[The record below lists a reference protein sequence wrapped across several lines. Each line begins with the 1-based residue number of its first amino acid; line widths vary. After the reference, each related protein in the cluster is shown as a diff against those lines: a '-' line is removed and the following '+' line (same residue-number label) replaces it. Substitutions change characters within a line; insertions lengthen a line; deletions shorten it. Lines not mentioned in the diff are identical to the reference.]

1 MIIISP
7 EEKMVSQNF
16 GYSKIKIKKKH
27 ETLSIPIFLSVKWNN
42 GLEIKR
48 IMWYIRKYSG
58 VLEYLKNWI

>member
-48 IMWYIRKYSG
+48 IM
-58 VLEYLKNWI
+58 